1 MLRNQ
6 LSDAGP
12 VPKLQGLYGL
22 SFPATEGLM
31 SQGDGITR
39 GLGNLLNPN

>member
-12 VPKLQGLYGL
+12 VPKLQDLYGL
-22 SFPATEGLM
+22 SFPATEGLKLM
-31 SQGDGITR
+31 SQGDGTTKR
-39 GLGNLLNPN
+39 LGKL